1 MKILIIG
8 GTGEMGQWFA
18 TFFKKRGY
26 EVWIS
31 GRSGKVEVAERL
43 GVHFT
48 AEPDIVIPT
57 CDIVM
62 ISVPINITPTIIE
75 QTAPKMKTGGLLM
88 DLTSLK
94 KKPVEAMKKYV
105 PQDVEFLGT
114 HPMFG
119 PSIPSLQGQT
129 FILTPVEGRC
139 EQWFDHIFNLLSEEE
154 ASIEIITPDE
164 HDHFVSIVQGL
175 THFAYITIGATMQK
189 LDFDVK
195 GSRRFMS
202 PVYDIMLDFVGRILG
217 QNPGL
222 YALIQMEN
230 PEVIRVHDVFI
241 EQCRHFSSMVRSHDT
256 GQFCEEMKSAALHF
270 GDTASALRRSDKL
283 INSKVAEF
291 EELVHSTGHEKGL
304 FHIYSKKIHVGIV
317 KKVTSNSVILEEGKK
332 ELQLKIGNIRIL
344 SADELNRWKE
354 NKLKPTLRDISV
366 FIPRS
371 ARPFTIQQILDCR
384 IDGVKVETI
393 DTYLHKK
400 GPSATFRLNIR
411 GDLDASEIH
420 RDMEELLE
428 GMGCSLRK

>member
-1 MKILIIG
+1 MKKG
-8 GTGEMGQWFA
+8 
-18 TFFKKRGY
+18 
-26 EVWIS
+26 S
-31 GRSGKVEVAERL
+31 
-43 GVHFT
+43 
-48 AEPDIVIPT
+48 
-57 CDIVM
+57 
-62 ISVPINITPTIIE
+62 
-75 QTAPKMKTGGLLM
+75 LLM

-94 KKPVEAMKKYV
+94 KKPVEAMIKYV

-139 EQWFDHIFNLLSEEE
+139 EQWFDHIFNLLSKEE
-154 ASIEIITPDE
+154 ASIEVITPEE

-175 THFAYITIGATMQK
+175 THFAYITIGTTMQK

-217 QNPGL
+217 QNPEL

-230 PEVIRVHDVFI
+230 PEVLRVHDTFI
-241 EQCRHFSSMVRSHDT
+241 ERCKHFSSIVRSHDT
-256 GQFCEEMKSAALHF
+256 GQFCEEMKAAALHF
-270 GDTASALRRSDKL
+270 GDTPSALRRSDKL

-291 EELVHSTGHEKGL
+291 EELVHSTGQERGL
-304 FHIYSKKIHVGIV
+304 LHIYSRKIHVGIV
-317 KKVTSNSVILEEGKK
+317 KKVTSNNVILEEGKK
-332 ELQLKIGNIRIL
+332 ELHLKIGNIKLL
-344 SADELNRWKE
+344 SEDELNYWKE
-354 NKLKPTLRDISV
+354 NKFKPTLRDISV

-384 IDGVKVETI
+384 RDGVKVETI

-411 GDLDASEIH
+411 GDLDACEIQ

-428 GMGCSLRK
+428 GMGCSLRN